1 MKRVLG
7 YLVAVGC
14 LAQQGPPPAPAVEMG
29 IDLNGEARLTSFSGW
44 PLIVRASAVLWEG
57 KAANLAVVNGAWTS
71 ALRLTVRNYRN
82 EDQAWPLQL
91 LPPASTTLALTDL
104 SGGEAVWVLAAAD
117 AAKIVAGTYRIS
129 VTLDTFSSAAA
140 GAWKGVA
147 SSRTAS
153 ASFSAE
159 PASLDQAQQLRKFL
173 LLADAAAL
181 NGDPAGAM
189 QNLDRALALKADHIP
204 ALDRKGGLLVL
215 AGKLAEAQQA
225 FRLAL
230 DAFDRQ
236 FPGATEPPVE
246 LQRKLVLVENTLGD
260 ASGPVTLTSINA
272 VGGGPDVAQNT
283 WIEIKGT
290 NLAPADLGAGGFTW
304 STAPEFASGKMPT
317 QLRGVSVKVNG
328 KPAYVYYVS
337 PTQVNV
343 LTPLDSA
350 QGSVP
355 VQLTNGASTG
365 APLTVK
371 VKSAAP
377 AFLLLGATK
386 YIAATHVDGSLLGPT
401 SMSVP
406 GYAFTPAQP
415 NETIILYAN
424 GFGLPSA
431 TLDEGSASQFGALPT
446 LPVIQVGGATATV
459 TFAGVVSPGL
469 FQFNLV
475 VPANAASGDNP
486 VTAGYAGFTTPS
498 GALIMVQR

>member
-29 IDLNGEARLTSFSGW
+29 IDLNGEASLASFSGW
-44 PLIVRASAVLWEG
+44 PLIVSASAVLWEG

-71 ALRLTVRNYRN
+71 ALRLTVKNAQN
-82 EDQAWPLQL
+82 QDQTWPLRL

-104 SGGEAVWVLAAAD
+104 SGGEAVWVLAAD
-117 AAKIVAGTYRIS
+117 AAKIAAGTYRIS
-129 VTLDTFSSAAA
+129 VTLDTASSAAA

-153 ASFSAE
+153 VSFSAE
-159 PASLDQAQQLRKFL
+159 PASLDQPQQLRKFL

-181 NGDPAGAM
+181 NGDTSGAM
-189 QNLDRALALKADHIP
+189 QNLDRALAVKADHIP
-204 ALDRKGGLLVL
+204 ALDRKGGLLVQ

-230 DAFDRQ
+230 DAFNQQ

-246 LQRKLVLVENTLGD
+246 LERKLVLVENTLGD
-260 ASGPVTLTSINA
+260 ASGPVTLTSIKA
-272 VGGGPDVAQNT
+272 AGGGTDVAPNT

-290 NLAPADLGAGGFTW
+290 NLAPADLGPGGFTW

-328 KPAYVYYVS
+328 KPAYVWYVS

-343 LTPLDSA
+343 LTPLDGT

-371 VKSAAP
+371 VRNAAP
-377 AFLLLGATK
+377 AFLLFDATN
-386 YIAATHVDGSLLGPT
+386 IAATHVDGSLLGPT

-406 GYAFTPAQP
+406 GYTFTPAQP
-415 NETIILYAN
+415 NETVILYAN

-459 TFAGVVSPGL
+459 MFAGVVSPGL
-469 FQFNLV
+469 FQFNVV
-475 VPANAASGDNP
+475 VPANAASGDNT
-486 VTAGYAGFTTPS
+486 VTASYAGFTTPA
-498 GALIMVQR
+498 GARITVQR

>member
-1 MKRVLG
+1 MKRILPC
-7 YLVAVGC
+7 LFAVSC
-14 LAQQGPPPAPAVEMG
+14 LAQQGTPPAPAVAMG
-29 IDLNGEARLTSFSGW
+29 IDLNGEASFTNFSGW
-44 PLIVRASAVLWEG
+44 PLIVTASAVLWEG
-57 KAANLAVVNGAWTS
+57 NATTLSTVSGGWTS
-71 ALRLTVRNYRN
+71 ALRLTVKNAQN
-82 EDQAWPLQL
+82 QDQAWPLRL
-91 LPPASTTLALTDL
+91 VPPASDALALTNV
-104 SGGEAVWVLAAAD
+104 SSGEAIWILAAAD
-117 AAKIVAGTYRIS
+117 TAGIPAGTYRIS
-129 VTLDTFSSAAA
+129 VTLDTSGSAAA

-153 ASFSAE
+153 VTFSAE
-159 PASLDQAQQLRKFL
+159 PASPDQAQQLRKYLAF
-173 LLADAAAL
+173 ADAAAL
-181 NGDPAGAM
+181 NGDSAGAM

-204 ALDRKGGLLVL
+204 ALDRKGGLLVQ

-225 FRLAL
+225 FESAL
-230 DAFDRQ
+230 YAFNQQ
-236 FPGATEPPVE
+236 FPRSTEPPVE
-246 LQRKLVLVENTLGD
+246 LERKLALVEDTLGN
-260 ASGPVTLTSINA
+260 ASGPVTLTSINE

-290 NLAPADLGAGGFTW
+290 NLAPADLGPAGFTW
-304 STAPEFASGKMPT
+304 SAAPEFASGKMPT
-317 QLRGVSVKVNG
+317 QLQGVSVKVNG
-328 KPAYVYYVS
+328 KPAYVYYIS

-343 LTPLDSA
+343 LTPLDGT
-350 QGSVP
+350 QGSVA

-365 APLTVK
+365 APFTVK
-371 VKSAAP
+371 VKNAAP
-377 AFLLLGATK
+377 AFLLFGATR

-431 TLDEGSASQFGALPT
+431 TLVEGSASQFGALPA
-446 LPVIQVGGATATV
+446 LPVIQVGDTTATV

-486 VTAGYAGFTTPS
+486 VTAGYAGFTTPA
-498 GALIMVQR
+498 GALIMVKR